1 MTDNISNAQSPAL
14 LKQVTPE
21 TRARLIAAATIVKY
35 GAGQMIHSRGDDKP
49 GLSIVKSGA
58 VRVGIYGTDGDF
70 VMTSMLGK
78 DHSFGEFTL
87 FTTLPRTHDISA
99 AVDCEIYQVSRAS
112 FVRIYDNAPDLA
124 RALTTATLIRAHLL
138 LEMLDAIRRLPLLER
153 TAKFLITTMTTQG
166 GASTLDYRQ
175 SDFAY
180 MLGVSRVSL
189 NRVLKQLADAGLIQL
204 GYGAINV
211 PSPTALEDWLTR
223 RIRSKAL

>member
-1 MTDNISNAQSPAL
+1 MTDNISNTRSPAL

-35 GAGQMIHSRGDDKP
+35 SAGQMIHSRGDDKP

-70 VMTSMLGK
+70 VMTSMLGE

-99 AVDCEIYQVSRAS
+99 AVATEIYQLSQAS
-112 FVRIYDNAPDLA
+112 FTRIYDSAPDLA
-124 RALTTATLIRAHLL
+124 RALTTATLIRSHLL

-166 GASTLDYRQ
+166 GVSTLDYRQ

-189 NRVLKQLADAGLIQL
+189 NRALKQLADLDLIEL
-204 GYGAINV
+204 GYGAINI
-211 PSPTALEDWLTR
+211 PSPNVLEDWLTR
-223 RIRSKAL
+223 RIRSKAH